1 MNPFAH
7 FRTSKNRNSLALF
20 AVAMLAVGF
29 GASGCAKLKARDELN
44 KGVAA
49 YRDGKYDQAIEYF
62 KDAKDNDLSLTIPRL
77 YLATAY
83 ATQYIPG
90 APSDENVRMGEAAV
104 KEFQDVLSADA
115 NNISAIDG
123 IGSILF
129 NMAGNPFTPERD
141 QES

>member
-7 FRTSKNRNSLALF
+7 FGHSKNKNSIALLAI
-20 AVAMLAVGF
+20 AMVAAGF
-29 GASGCAKLKARDELN
+29 GASGCAKLRARDQLN

-49 YRDGKYDQAIEYF
+49 YRDGKYDQAIEFF
-62 KDAKDNDLSLTIPRL
+62 KSAKDNDPTLTNAQL

-90 APSDENVRMGEAAV
+90 APSPENIRMGEAAV
-104 KEFQDVLSADA
+104 KQFQEVLA
-115 NNISAIDG
+115 NDPNDISAIDG

-129 NMAGNPFTPERD
+129 NMAGT
-141 QES
+141 